1 MNVNFIKSAAK
12 FDQFPITTLP
22 EICFIG
28 RSNVGKSSI
37 LNILV
42 GQKGLAKVGKTP
54 GKTRLANFFNIDDRY
69 IFTDLPG
76 YGYAHVSKKERN
88 SWIDLISK
96 YLIRRKNLKLAI
108 LLLDSRRIPND
119 NDLEMFARFKY
130 INVKV
135 LIVVTKTDKLSNN
148 QLSSQLKIIADT
160 LKISKDEIVTS
171 TITNPKCR
179 NEILDII
186 FRF

>member
-1 MNVNFIKSAAK
+1 MNIDFIKSAAK
-12 FDQFPITTLP
+12 FDQFPITELP

-37 LNILV
+37 LNMLV
-42 GQKGLAKVGKTP
+42 GKKGIAKVGKTP
-54 GKTRLANFFNIDDRY
+54 GKTRLANFFNIDNRY

-76 YGYAHVSKKERN
+76 YGYAHVSRKERN
-88 SWIDLISK
+88 SWIDLINK
-96 YLIRRKNLKLAI
+96 YLTRRRNLRLAI

-119 NDLEMFARFKY
+119 NDLEMFGRFKY

-135 LIVVTKTDKLSNN
+135 LIVATKTDKLSNN
-148 QLSSQLKIIADT
+148 QLSSQIKVIANT
-160 LKISKDEIVTS
+160 LKISKDEIVTA

-179 NEILDII
+179 NDILDII
-186 FRF
+186 FKF